1 MVHLVPN
8 TTILANGG
16 ILMERLKK
24 FGLNTNKYKIITK

>member
-1 MVHLVPN
+1 MIHFAPN
-8 TTILANGG
+8 TTVLANGG